1 MYPNKSIQV
10 ECFRLPG
17 SWYFRFRARCVSCNG
32 MYRVS
37 ALGGLRGAD
46 GGVIDVE
53 LCIPLAPPLVPIPLV
68 GGGDTIAV
76 EFIGH
81 KNARCSSHPTS
92 DMMLAFRKYGVTSR
106 KNFTAT
112 KRKPNEK

>member
-1 MYPNKSIQV
+1 M
-10 ECFRLPG
+10 
-17 SWYFRFRARCVSCNG
+17 
-32 MYRVS
+32 S

-46 GGVIDVE
+46 GGVIDAE
-53 LCIPLAPPLVPIPLV
+53 LCKPLPPFRPLV
-68 GGGDTIAV
+68 GGGGGGGGETMAV

-81 KNARCSSHPTS
+81 KNARCNSHPTS

-112 KRKPNEK
+112 KRNETSFYFMTIFNLLMFIEYF